1 MPAGCQFKIGL
12 AERRVQSIKKT
23 LNHMLATTLVGGK
36 LTLHCAELQT
46 ILARAANIINN
57 WPIGVR
63 SLTEEDI
70 VPITV
75 NQLLLGRTLTSTPGA
90 LVGVSEDFLAANSFQ
105 EELMRVWWNL
115 WKEQVFPHLC
125 RAAREP
131 EGR

>member
-105 EELMRVWWNL
+105 EEAGTTRLRPSRSSL
-115 WKEQVFPHLC
+115 WAFRGWSFSVLP
-125 RAAREP
+125 RS
-131 EGR
+131 